1 MLRTAYAWTLGV
13 VLTLFWSALGLVTW
27 PVSPRGEL
35 YLRFARI
42 WSGMILRGLSIPL
55 DVEREAELD
64 PERPYLFMSSHR
76 SVFDIFALFL
86 AIRHSLRMVAKR
98 ELFFIPIFGWA
109 LWMCG
114 FIPIDRSNRESAI
127 RSLGEAARKVR
138 EGISVLVFPEGTRG
152 PGGGLLP
159 FKKGGFVLALEAGVP
174 VVPIAILG
182 SERIMPKGSLSVG
195 RGRIEVRV
203 GRPIPTAGRGSGA
216 RDALMDEVR
225 RAIETLERPVA
236 APSAHG

>member
-1 MLRTAYAWTLGV
+1 MVRTAYAWTLGV
-13 VLTLFWSALGLVTW
+13 TLTLFWSLLGLLTW
-27 PVSPRGEL
+27 PVSPGGEL

-42 WSGMILRGLSIPL
+42 WSRMILVGLSIPL
-55 DVEREAELD
+55 EVERETELD
-64 PERPYLFMSSHR
+64 PDRPFLFMSSHR

-86 AIRHSLRMVAKR
+86 ATRHSLRMVAKR
-98 ELFFIPIFGWA
+98 ELFFIPVFGWA

-127 RSLGEAARKVR
+127 RSLEEAARKVR
-138 EGISVLVFPEGTRG
+138 QGISVLVFPEGTRG
-152 PGGGLLP
+152 PGDGLLP

-182 SERIMPKGSLSVG
+182 SERIMPKGSLKVG
-195 RGRIEVRV
+195 RGRIQVRL
-203 GRPIPTAGRGSGA
+203 GRPIPTAGRGAGD
-216 RDALMDEVR
+216 RDALMGEVR

-236 APSAHG
+236 ASSARG